1 MYIRKENSLRGGQT
15 MITAKELLKQGKR
28 NEIWEMYCGFID
40 LRLSEF
46 MNIQKELLLEQIQIL
61 NQCELGQKLLGGQ
74 VPQSVAAFREN
85 VPLTTYADYEPYL
98 SDRNE
103 DVLPGETFIWARTSG
118 KTGGDTF
125 KWVPY
130 SRSMY
135 KQFGRRVVSAMLV
148 ASCKNK
154 GEVNIEVGDIVLM
167 TTAPPPY
174 ISAFVSRSTQE
185 QAPVRFI
192 PPLEEGEKM
201 DFQDRIEKGFELA
214 IVEGMDFFYGLASL
228 MAKIGE
234 RFEHGSGSISFN
246 RSMLKP
252 NVFLRLLMGFLR
264 AKINRRAMRPSDIWK
279 LKGIMTGGTDTDI
292 YKDRIEHYWGI
303 KPLEGYGSTEGFA
316 LAMQLWN
323 FNGMTLYPD
332 TNFYEFIPY
341 EEHSR
346 SMQDPTYTPKTLLL
360 DELEPGIYELVFT
373 NFHGGIFTRYR
384 IFDLIEVISLR
395 DDELDVDIP
404 QIRFYSRAGDVI
416 DLAGMVRLTE
426 KTIWHAMEASGVY
439 YEDWIARK
447 EDVNGEPI
455 LHIYFEE
462 SRPNNQSLDEIKA
475 AIHTELM
482 KTDQEYTDLITMLG
496 GDRLK
501 VTLLPTGAFAHYME
515 QQKQAGVDLGILK
528 PSRMHPS
535 DDAIRRLMQSI
546 G

>member
-1 MYIRKENSLRGGQT
+1 
-15 MITAKELLKQGKR
+15 MITARELLKQGKR
-28 NEIWEMYCGFID
+28 DEIWEMYCGFLD
-40 LRLSEF
+40 LRLPEF
-46 MNIQKELLLEQIQIL
+46 IEIQRELLLEQIQL
-61 NQCELGQKLLGGQ
+61 LSQCELGRKLLGNQ
-74 VPQSVAAFREN
+74 IPQSVAAFRES
-85 VPLTTYADYEPYL
+85 VPLTTYEDYEPYL
-98 SDRNE
+98 SEKNE
-103 DVLPGETFIWARTSG
+103 DVMPSEIFVWARTSG

-135 KQFGRRVVSAMLV
+135 EQFGRRVISAMLV
-148 ASCKNK
+148 GSCKNK
-154 GEVNIEVGDIVLM
+154 GEVRLENGDILLM

-174 ISAFVSRSTQE
+174 ISAFVSRSAEE

-192 PPLEEGEKM
+192 PSLAEGEKM

-214 IVEGMDFFYGLASL
+214 IVEGMDYFYGLASL
-228 MAKIGE
+228 LVKIGE
-234 RFEHGSGSISFN
+234 RFEHGSGSISFS

-252 NVFLRLLMGFLR
+252 NVLLRLITGFL
-264 AKINRRAMRPSDIWK
+264 KGKFNRRALRPSDIWK

-292 YKDRIEHYWGI
+292 YKDRIEKYWGI

-323 FNGMTLYPD
+323 FKGMTLYPD

-341 EEHSR
+341 EEHSKNKK
-346 SMQDPTYTPKTLLL
+346 DPSYTPKTILL
-360 DELEPGIYELVFT
+360 DELQPGIYELVFT

-395 DDELDVDIP
+395 DDELDIDIP
-404 QIRFYSRAGDVI
+404 QIRFYSRADDVI

-426 KTIWHAMEASGVY
+426 KTIWYAMESSGVH
-439 YEDWIARK
+439 YEDWTARK
-447 EDVNGEPI
+447 EELNGEPL

-462 SRPNNQSLDEIKA
+462 SRPNNRSLEEIKSS
-475 AIHTELM
+475 INEELM
-482 KTDQEYTDLITMLG
+482 KVSSEYADLITMLG

-501 VTLLPTGAFAHYME
+501 LTRLPTGAFAHYME
-515 QQKQAGVDLGILK
+515 EQKQAGVDMGILK
-528 PSRMHPS
+528 PSRMQPGEE
-535 DDAIRRLMQSI
+535 AIRRLMQSI